1 MNPVTTPIYLI
12 TGTSKGIGEALANYY
27 LQQGVIVVGCSRSHS
42 NIEHESYYHHSVDV
56 TDEQSVKHLFT
67 WVRKT
72 FGRLDVLINN
82 AGIAAMNHA
91 ILTPASSVERILQT
105 NVLASFICCR
115 EAAKIMKKKAFGRIV
130 NFSTVAVPLNLEGEA
145 AYAASK
151 SGVETLTRVLAREFA
166 EFNITVNAVGPTP
179 IQTELIKNV
188 GDDKINALL
197 ARQTLK
203 RMGTFDDVINV
214 VNFFVDEKSDFISA
228 QVVYLG
234 GV

>member
-1 MNPVTTPIYLI
+1 MDISSPRVCLI
-12 TGTSKGIGEALANYY
+12 TGTSKGIGAALAQHY
-27 LQQGVIVVGCSRSHS
+27 LSCGYVVVGCSRSGS
-42 NIEHESYYHHSVDV
+42 SIEHEHYHHHYLDV
-56 TDEQSVKHLFT
+56 TDEVAVKALFSAI
-67 WVRKT
+67 RKT

-91 ILTPASSVERILQT
+91 MLTPASSVERILNT

-115 EAAKIMKKKAFGRIV
+115 EAGKLMKKKQKGRIV

-151 SGVETLTRVLAREFA
+151 AAVESLTRVLAREFA
-166 EFNITVNAVGPTP
+166 DFGITVNAVGPTP
-179 IQTELIKNV
+179 IQTDLIKNV
-188 GDDKINALL
+188 GDDKIANLIS
-197 ARQTLK
+197 RQTLK
-203 RMGTFDDVINV
+203 RLGTFDDVINV
-214 VNFFVDEKSDFISA
+214 VDFFIDDKSDFISA